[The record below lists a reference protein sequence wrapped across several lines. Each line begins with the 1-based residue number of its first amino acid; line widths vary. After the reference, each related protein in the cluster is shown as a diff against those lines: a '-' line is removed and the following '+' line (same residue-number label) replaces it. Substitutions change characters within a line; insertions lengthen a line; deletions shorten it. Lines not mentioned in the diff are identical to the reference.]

1 MNKMFQSI
9 FKWNELKKSTTFR
22 VAMVCTSNTGKI
34 RAHNEDN
41 FSFAGQYMPEEHQS
55 LEEPLSTEISIDDHP
70 ATALF
75 DGMGGESA
83 GEKAS
88 YIAARYFTENAQG
101 ESWNYNSLSSLIAEM
116 NQAVCNEKNAGKY
129 DRIGT
134 TVSIVS
140 FSGTHMICANL
151 GDSPI
156 YLFRNQILV
165 LLSELHTNE
174 ELLKEQG
181 IYDRK
186 PGLTQFLGIDREDY
200 AIEPSI
206 SSTEIKDGDLFLIC
220 SDGLTDMCSDEEI
233 ATILGSDMSLKSKAE
248 LLVKAALE
256 NGGKDN
262 VTVISGKIT
271 EDKGRH
277 RWTESKKSGRD
288 GIR

>member
-1 MNKMFQSI
+1 MKKEVLETLQYLINDREIVGEELQLTNEAFLSLTTKEKIEIQEELTKYIKEYIRVTSI
-9 FKWNELKKSTTFR
+9 FNMANNYDLNTEPSITTSEILQDLLN
-22 VAMVCTSNTGKI
+22 AASDYI
-34 RAHNEDN
+34 ENED
-41 FSFAGQYMPEEHQS
+41 
-55 LEEPLSTEISIDDHP
+55 LEYNLISILRMSIMDSVEEEINLIEEFQKQGKKEL
-70 ATALF
+70 TGIINFKLISAL
-75 DGMGGESA
+75 GRLEILRSMLL
-83 GEKAS
+83 
-88 YIAARYFTENAQG
+88 TEQK
-101 ESWNYNSLSSLIAEM
+101 
-116 NQAVCNEKNAGKY
+116 Q
-129 DRIGT
+129 
-134 TVSIVS
+134 
-140 FSGTHMICANL
+140 
-151 GDSPI
+151 
-156 YLFRNQILV
+156 
-165 LLSELHTNE
+165 
-174 ELLKEQG
+174 
-181 IYDRK
+181 
-186 PGLTQFLGIDREDY
+186 EDY